1 MKALTPTGRKM
12 LNKICL
18 NCKHLIYKIDDD
30 NCEQIGFC
38 FKKKEIINE
47 YGTCKEFEFEL
58 DGDVE

>member
-1 MKALTPTGRKM
+1 MKALTPNGRKM

-18 NCKHLIYKIDDD
+18 NCLYMGYKIDDD

-47 YGTCKEFEFEL
+47 YGTCKEFEFE
-58 DGDVE
+58 